1 MSTLLYGIG
10 IHPLIYKAEN
20 FGTGK
25 TVTAYIWSP
34 TYVKS
39 ALQTF
44 TESEE
49 GFYYLAY
56 NFTVAGTYHAKLYE
70 NDVAKTS
77 GTFRVRRL
85 GITKNVALS
94 NFEFLMVSSSDHLT
108 PTASLTITATISQDG
123 GAFASCSNSVAEVS
137 NGIYKIN
144 LTQAEMNADII
155 TLKFTATGADQRT
168 VTIITSN

>member
-1 MSTLLYGIG
+1 MSTILEGIG
-10 IHPLIYKAEN
+10 THRLIYKAEA
-20 FGTGK
+20 FGISK
-25 TVTAYIWSP
+25 TVTAYIWDP
-34 TYVKS
+34 DLTKS

-44 TESEE
+44 TPVEE
-49 GFYYLAY
+49 GLYYLDYA
-56 NFTVAGTYHAKLYE
+56 FAAAGVHFGKFYE
-70 NDVAKTS
+70 NDVAKTT
-77 GTFRVRRL
+77 GVFRVRRL
-85 GITKNVALS
+85 GITKNVALT

-123 GAFASCSNSVAEVS
+123 GAFASCTNSVAEVS

-144 LTQAEMNADII
+144 LTQTEMNADII